1 MSKIDNLKELRK
13 SIDSLTNDE
22 KHEVFKIIKKDN
34 CTFTQNNNG
43 VFVNMNTL
51 PNETLENIKKLIE
64 YSKHNKQLEQERID
78 QFKILRQ

>member
-13 SIDSLTNDE
+13 AIDSLTNDE

-34 CTFTQNNNG
+34 CNYTQNNNG
-43 VFVNMNTL
+43 VFINMNTL
-51 PNETLENIKKLIE
+51 PSETLEDIKKLIE

>member
-22 KHEVFKIIKKDN
+22 KYEVFKIIKKDN
-34 CTFTQNNNG
+34 CTYTQNNNG
-43 VFVNMNTL
+43 VFINMNAL
-51 PNETLENIKKLIE
+51 PNETLENIKSLIE
-64 YSKHNKQLEQERID
+64 YSKHNKQVEQERID

>member
-13 SIDSLTNDE
+13 LIDSLTDDE

-34 CTFTQNNNG
+34 CNYTQNNNG
-43 VFVNMNTL
+43 VFINMNTL
-51 PNETLENIKKLIE
+51 PSETLHNIKKLID
-64 YSKHNKQLEQERID
+64 YSNHNKQIEQERMD

>member
-34 CTFTQNNNG
+34 CTYTQNNNG
-43 VFVNMNTL
+43 VFVNMNSL
-51 PNETLENIKKLIE
+51 SGETLDKIRKLIE
-64 YSKHNKQLEQERID
+64 YSKHNKQVEQERID